1 MTLAVEIIFAFLLV
15 FGAVFAFIG
24 SFGLVKLDDFY
35 MRLHGPTK
43 ASTLGL
49 GGILTAS
56 AVYFTATQPIISIHE
71 VWITVFLFITAPV
84 SAHMLAKTALHE
96 KFDYKQDER
105 DPLDHP
111 LNIKTEQL
119 IDITGRDEPDDE
131 EE

>member
-1 MTLAVEIIFAFLLV
+1 MSTAVQIILAILLV
-15 FGAVFAFIG
+15 GGATFAFIG
-24 SFGLVKLDDFY
+24 SWGLVKLDDFY

-56 AVYFTATQPIISIHE
+56 AVYFTATQPVISLHE
-71 VWITVFLFITAPV
+71 IWITVFLFITAPV

-96 KFDYKQDER
+96 EFEYKQDEPN
-105 DPLDHP
+105 PLDHP
-111 LNIKTEQL
+111 MNVKTEQVF
-119 IDITGRDEPDDE
+119 DITGRDEPDE

>member
-1 MTLAVEIIFAFLLV
+1 MSIATQILLAFLLV
-15 FGAVFAFIG
+15 AGAIFAFIG
-24 SFGLVKLDDFY
+24 SWGLVKLDDFY

-56 AVYFTATQPIISIHE
+56 AVYFTATEPIVSIHE

-96 KFDYKQDER
+96 KFEYVQDEPN
-105 DPLDHP
+105 PLDHP
-111 LNIKTEQL
+111 LNVKTEQL
-119 IDITGRDEPDDE
+119 FDITGRDAPDE